1 MGIKSNVEAIW
12 LGHSAVK
19 LVSPKGN
26 IIYIDP
32 FLTHNPSTP
41 DHFKTVEKAD
51 FILLT
56 HGHED
61 HVGDTL
67 EIAKA
72 TGAKVV
78 GIVELIGLLSKEGLS
93 DEQAIAFNKGG
104 TVHFDDFSVTMVSA
118 NHSSSYKG
126 QYAGDPAGLII
137 SFEDDICVY
146 HMGDTNIFADLEL
159 YGELYEP
166 TLVFAPIGDH
176 FTMGPEEAAYAV
188 EMIDPEVA
196 IPIHYGTWPPIASD
210 PNIFKEVLEEFSE
223 IEVIIPAVGEHIIA

>member
-1 MGIKSNVEAIW
+1 MEFKTQAFW

-19 LVSPKGN
+19 LISPKGN

-32 FLTHNPSTP
+32 FLSHNPSTP
-41 DHFKTVEKAD
+41 EELKEVEKAD
-51 FILLT
+51 YILLT

-67 EIAKA
+67 EIAKN
-72 TGAKVV
+72 TGATVV
-78 GIVELIGLLSKEGLS
+78 GIVELMGLLGNEGLS
-93 DEQAIAFNKGG
+93 EDQSVAFNKGG

-118 NHSSSYKG
+118 NHSSSFNG

-159 YGELYEP
+159 YGELYDP
-166 TLVFAPIGDH
+166 HLVFAPIGDH

-188 EMIDPEVA
+188 EMIDPEMAV
-196 IPIHYGTWPPIASD
+196 PVHYNTWPPIEAD
-210 PNIFKEVLEEFSE
+210 PNIFREVLEETDIKVRIPKIGES
-223 IEVIIPAVGEHIIA
+223 II